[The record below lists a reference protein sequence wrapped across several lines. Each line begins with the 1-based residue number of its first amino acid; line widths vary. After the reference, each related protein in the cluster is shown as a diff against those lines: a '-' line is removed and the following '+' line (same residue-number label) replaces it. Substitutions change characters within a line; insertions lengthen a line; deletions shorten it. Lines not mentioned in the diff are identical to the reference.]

1 MHIPEILINL
11 RRSLIKKMKDFF
23 LQLKRLIPPYKK
35 YLGLN
40 IIMNILTAVFNLF
53 SFTLI
58 IPILNLLFNVN
69 KTVYE
74 YKPFIFSTGESW
86 SHMKEIVTNNFN
98 WYITQIL
105 ETNGASRLLFILA
118 VYLIITTIV
127 RVITMYL
134 SYYYMIPIRT
144 GVVRDLRNQIND
156 KIISLPLA
164 FFTEERKGDIIS
176 RISGDVNE
184 IEFSIMSSLDMLFK
198 NPIMIIIY
206 VAGMFIISWQLSLFV
221 LILLPIAGYIMG
233 NIGKKLKKTSLVG
246 QQQWGILISQIEET
260 LSGLRIIK
268 AFNAEDKISKRFHE
282 RNDIFR
288 KTTHRI
294 FRRQQLAHPMSELLG
309 TIAIAIVLW
318 YGGTLI
324 LNGKGSI
331 EGASFVFFLTI
342 FYLLINPAKDLS
354 KSVYSIQKG
363 LASIIR
369 IDKILKAESNI
380 IDPEH
385 PYPVQLREQINYKD
399 VWFKYNEQW
408 VIKGV
413 NIEIPKGKTIAL
425 VGQSGSGKST
435 LSDLLPR
442 FYDVQKG
449 QITIDGVDVRNAKV
463 KDVRE
468 LMGIVN
474 QEAILFND
482 TFFNNIAFG
491 VKHATRQEVEN
502 AAKIANAHEFII
514 QSENGYET
522 FIGDRGCKLSGGQRQ
537 RISIARA
544 VLKNPPVLILDEAT
558 SALDTESE
566 RLVQDALDN
575 LMKNRTTLV
584 IAHRL
589 STIKNADWIYV
600 LHEGVIVEQ
609 GTHSELIALDG
620 YYSRLCEMQSF

>member
-1 MHIPEILINL
+1 
-11 RRSLIKKMKDFF
+11 MKDFF
-23 LQLKRLIPPYKK
+23 LLLKRLVPPYKK

-40 IIMNILTAVFNLF
+40 IVMNILTSILNLF

-58 IPILNLLFNVN
+58 IPILNLLFKVN
-69 KTVYE
+69 KTDYVYM
-74 YKPFIFSTGESW
+74 PFDFSSGGSW
-86 SHMKEIVTNNFN
+86 SNLKEIVVNNFN
-98 WYITQIL
+98 WYISEIL
-105 ETNGASRLLFILA
+105 ATSGASKVLFVLA
-118 VYLIITTIV
+118 LYLVATTVV
-127 RVITMYL
+127 RVIAMYL

-198 NPIMIIIY
+198 NPIMILVY
-206 VAGMFIISWQLSLFV
+206 VTGMFIISWQLTLFV
-221 LILLPIAGYIMG
+221 LVLLPIAGYIMG
-233 NIGKKLKKTSLVG
+233 QIGKKLKKRSLLG
-246 QQQWGILISQIEET
+246 QQQWGMLMSYVEET

-282 RNDIFR
+282 QNDTFR

-294 FRRQQLAHPMSELLG
+294 FSRQQLAHPMSELLG
-309 TIAIAIVLW
+309 TVAIAIVLW

-324 LNGKGSI
+324 VNGHGSI
-331 EGASFVFFLTI
+331 DGASFIYFLTI

-354 KSVYSIQKG
+354 KSAYAIQKG
-363 LASIIR
+363 MASMMR
-369 IDKILKAESNI
+369 IDKIIKAESNI
-380 IDPEH
+380 LDSEH
-385 PYPVQLREQINYKD
+385 PLPVHLNNRIEYNG

-408 VIKGV
+408 VIKGA
-413 NIEIPKGKTIAL
+413 NLEIPKGKTIAL

-435 LSDLLPR
+435 LADLLPR
-442 FYDVQKG
+442 FYDVQEGK
-449 QITIDGVDVRNAKV
+449 ITIDGVDIRDAGIKE
-463 KDVRE
+463 VRE

-491 VKHATRQEVEN
+491 VKHATLQEVEN

-522 FIGDRGCKLSGGQRQ
+522 VIGDRGCKLSGGQRQ

-566 RLVQDALDN
+566 RLVQDALDH

-589 STIKNADWIYV
+589 STIKNADRIYV
-600 LHEGVIVEQ
+600 IHEGEIVEQ
-609 GTHSELIALDG
+609 GAHSELIALNG